1 MNRPQTWITWKMK
14 TRYCHISVFQSNCEE
29 LVWDEEKKHFFGPQ
43 KLTQSGSENF
53 ILDST
58 ESLKSHGI
66 SPLYP
71 DMRALYQQD
80 MPPSK
85 ICCRFLEP
93 GRQCVLCTPEDIPPV
108 RSLLRRSSLGSE
120 VKCSMYMHL
129 TDCLNYDV
137 VKDIHVWCRVSDT
150 DQNNNADQGNRTI
163 WGLGPNY
170 PFALQVPLKTTI
182 VAVSPPAHLVCLH
195 RQKCPCCQRLLELI
209 KDRLQLTCDT
219 ILQMV
224 LDEVWAF
231 EMGKAGWP
239 LLWLTIWRILVFWLW
254 GWNAALFVNDIY
266 GEREFNFRT
275 KYRRTFHN
283 SVGKEKFKI
292 LPILRGSFEESLL
305 SPPKPGNPTDG
316 DIHGFQMHI
325 SLVPKVAKF
334 TSPTKLTLPL
344 KVFSNPFQHLFFK
357 KKKKEIFAPSLFRSK
372 YPKSVVLL
380 MRNWTWWLF
389 FFFFFFKKTASLLSG
404 QRCSNTFWKSW
415 YRRELLLWNS
425 SGRRWKN
432 EHWRH

>member
-1 MNRPQTWITWKMK
+1 
-14 TRYCHISVFQSNCEE
+14 
-29 LVWDEEKKHFFGPQ
+29 
-43 KLTQSGSENF
+43 
-53 ILDST
+53 
-58 ESLKSHGI
+58 
-66 SPLYP
+66 
-71 DMRALYQQD
+71 
-80 MPPSK
+80 
-85 ICCRFLEP
+85 
-93 GRQCVLCTPEDIPPV
+93 
-108 RSLLRRSSLGSE
+108 
-120 VKCSMYMHL
+120 MHL

-195 RQKCPCCQRLLELI
+195 RQKCPCCQRLSELI

-266 GEREFNFRT
+266 GGREFNFRT